1 MIFIKYSNNFDE
13 NMMLSSLGYSTVS
26 CVNLPIEL
34 GKLHA
39 VCEYGT
45 IDEILSFGVAKE
57 ETDGLS
63 YFNKCL
69 NLKDDLAC
77 KPNSAAVK
85 Q

>member
-39 VCEYGT
+39 KCEYGT
-45 IDEILSFGVAKE
+45 IGEILSFGVTNH
-57 ETDGLS
+57 ETDGPS
-63 YFNKCL
+63 F
-69 NLKDDLAC
+69 
-77 KPNSAAVK
+77 
-85 Q
+85 